1 MDPESVTMKI
11 NVKLVGLFQTGR
23 FKQTDRDYPQGT
35 RVHEVVEDLQLPR
48 QHFGIILINGVHAD
62 SETVLNE
69 GDQLVLMPIVD
80 GG

>member
-1 MDPESVTMKI
+1 MKI

-23 FKQTDRDYPQGT
+23 FKQKDMDYPDGT
-35 RVHEVVEDLQLPR
+35 QVQQVMDALLLPEQL
-48 QHFGIILINGVHAD
+48 FGIVLINGTHAD
-62 SETVLNE
+62 TVTLLSE

>member
-1 MDPESVTMKI
+1 MKI

-23 FKQTDRDYPQGT
+23 FKQADCDYPQDT

-48 QHFGIILINGVHAD
+48 QHFGIVLINGVHAD
-62 SETVLNE
+62 REAVLNE

>member
-1 MDPESVTMKI
+1 MKI
-11 NVKLVGLFQTGR
+11 NVKLVGLFRTGR
-23 FKQTDRDYPQGT
+23 FRQADRDYPEGI
-35 RVHEVVEDLQLPR
+35 RVAEVVEDLGLPR

-62 SETVLNE
+62 IGAVLRE

>member
-1 MDPESVTMKI
+1 MKV

-23 FKQTDRDYPQGT
+23 FEHEDREYPEGCQ
-35 RVHEVVEDLQLPR
+35 VQAVVDTLQLPR
-48 QHFGIILINGVHAD
+48 QHFGIALVNGVHAG
-62 SETVLNE
+62 SETVLQE